1 MFLHLGGDLVV
12 PKEHVIAI
20 INMHPTKKTEI
31 NKEFLQLAEDE
42 GFIVPIAEKSN
53 AKSLIVTSEMVYL
66 SPISSTT
73 LKKRSD
79 EILDK
84 AEEQALGEPW

>member
-1 MFLHLGGDLVV
+1 MFLHLGGDIVV

-20 INMHPTKKTEI
+20 INMQPTKKTEI
-31 NKEFLQLAEDE
+31 NKEFMQLAEDE
-42 GFIVPIAEKSN
+42 GFIVKITEKN
-53 AKSLIVTSEMVYL
+53 TAKSIVVTSEMVYL

-79 EILDK
+79 EIIDK
-84 AEEQALGEPW
+84 NEEQAVGEPW

>member
-1 MFLHLGGDLVV
+1 MFLHLGGDVVV

-20 INMHPTKKTEI
+20 INSQLIKKTEV

-42 GFIVPIAEKSN
+42 GFVIPITDKDS
-53 AKSLIVTSEMVYL
+53 AKSFIVTSEKIFL
-66 SPISSTT
+66 SPISSMT

-79 EILDK
+79 DIIEK
-84 AEEQALGEPW
+84 AEEQAIGEPW